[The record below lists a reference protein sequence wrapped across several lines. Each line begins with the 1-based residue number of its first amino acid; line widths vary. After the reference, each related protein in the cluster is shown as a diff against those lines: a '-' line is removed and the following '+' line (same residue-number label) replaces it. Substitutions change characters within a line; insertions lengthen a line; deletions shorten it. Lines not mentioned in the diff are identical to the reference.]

1 MTPELP
7 GVLARLA
14 PLLEHYGYAAVFLLV
29 LLDNCLVP
37 VPGQTVLTAAAVYAG
52 AGSLS
57 LPGVIGVAL
66 AGAVVGAALAYLVGR
81 VGGRAFVHRYGRYVL
96 LPPKRFAP
104 VEAFFVRNGGR
115 VLLFSRFL
123 DGLRQTGGAL
133 AGISGMDWRRFGVYN
148 VLGALLWVG
157 VWAGLGYS
165 AGTNIGVIYTEV
177 VRYQLY
183 ALALLA
189 VLVAALVTRV
199 LLRRRREASARPGGD
214 AGDGED

>member
-7 GVLARLA
+7 GALARLA

-37 VPGQTVLTAAAVYAG
+37 VPGQTLLTAAAVYAG
-52 AGSLS
+52 AGALS
-57 LPGVIGVAL
+57 LPGVVGTAF

-104 VEAFFVRNGGR
+104 VEAFFVRNGGK
-115 VLLFSRFL
+115 VLLFARFL
-123 DGLRQTGGAL
+123 DGLRQTSGVL

-148 VLGALLWVG
+148 VLGSLLWVG

-165 AGTNIGVIYTEV
+165 TGTHIGLVYTEV

-183 ALALLA
+183 ALLLLVAVVA
-189 VLVAALVTRV
+189 VLVTRAV
-199 LLRRRREASARPGGD
+199 LRRRREASARSE
-214 AGDGED
+214 GDGGGED